1 MIAEIFK
8 EIFGEDAFKALDERF
23 EKLSKGMDEKNC
35 DRSYFHS
42 VSDKYENGE
51 HVSHKEKEVKDGK
64 VIKDVGF
71 GVGIEDKTKNE
82 KYALKSEREKTN
94 QEWEKKKNE
103 ERRSYIK
110 DCVKKSE
117 EYVKSNH
124 KWYDDLAKANDF
136 ISELMLDRDKK
147 LLWHEEMLK
156 EANETIEKLKKENSE
171 KDEII
176 ENLTKKIK
184 DITTFLQNMNA
195 YMVNNKQIFE

>member
-23 EKLSKGMDEKNC
+23 EKLSKEMDEKDC

-71 GVGIEDKTKNE
+71 GVGIEDKSKNE
-82 KYALKSEREKTN
+82 KYTFK
-94 QEWEKKKNE
+94 
-103 ERRSYIK
+103 
-110 DCVKKSE
+110 
-117 EYVKSNH
+117 
-124 KWYDDLAKANDF
+124 
-136 ISELMLDRDKK
+136 
-147 LLWHEEMLK
+147 EEMLK
-156 EANETIEKLKKENSE
+156 KANETIEKLEKENSE